1 MVEPSDDPRLN
12 ELRIRILELNRK
24 SAQLLIFLGIGIAA
38 AILLWSTDLLTTG
51 QQDLLLRA
59 MRWWLLAILPA
70 VMAILPLKE
79 FRENSRRWYG
89 AVRYLKFVLVWLAI
103 AFIILGA
110 IYFLRCMVTAEPVD
124 DTQSTRLH
132 LGSEIAP
139 RGFEWPRQSLAPAP
153 ESPNVTRSREIV
165 APARAAEFSGQ
176 GISLP
181 PVEARLPCR
190 PGRCR
195 ELA

>member
-38 AILLWSTDLLTTG
+38 TILLWSTDLLTTG
-51 QQDLLLRA
+51 QQDFLLRA

-70 VMAILPLKE
+70 VIGILPLKE

-103 AFIILGA
+103 AFIVLGA
-110 IYFLRCMVTAEPVD
+110 TYFLRCVVTAEPVD
-124 DTQSTRLH
+124 DTQSTELH
-132 LGSEIAP
+132 FGSKVAP
-139 RGFEWPRQSLAPAP
+139 RALGGQHHFLAA
-153 ESPNVTRSREIV
+153 SFV
-165 APARAAEFSGQ
+165 APPHSPRGVSCQ
-176 GISLP
+176 N
-181 PVEARLPCR
+181 
-190 PGRCR
+190 
-195 ELA
+195 